1 MELRKLKQHLKCLQT
16 LFRRFNMVANIVMEF
31 DDDKCVYGTYP
42 FNSSVERNYVNELAM
57 QIRDE
62 RGCRVYVERLEEN
75 V

>member
-1 MELRKLKQHLKCLQT
+1 MQ
-16 LFRRFNMVANIVMEF
+16 ANIVMEF

-42 FNSSVERNYVNELAM
+42 FNSSIEKNYVNELAM